1 VTGEESISPMAQGK
15 FQILLIDDSE
25 ADAKVFELALREAAP
40 RAKIYWVATAQEGL
54 DYLHKEKRFQDV
66 GPVDLVVCDLNIP
79 GMSGFDFLAE
89 VKQRSAPNFTPLV
102 VYRASSSQ
110 RDIQLSYSLGA
121 SSYIVKAMTLE
132 TVVQQLKTLVHY
144 WLEVVSLPNSLVLD

>member
-1 VTGEESISPMAQGK
+1 MAQGK

-66 GPVDLVVCDLNIP
+66 GPVDLGL
-79 GMSGFDFLAE
+79 
-89 VKQRSAPNFTPLV
+89 
-102 VYRASSSQ
+102 
-110 RDIQLSYSLGA
+110 
-121 SSYIVKAMTLE
+121 
-132 TVVQQLKTLVHY
+132 
-144 WLEVVSLPNSLVLD
+144 